1 MTITLPQNPTF
12 NDAVSRRAA
21 EIEQGSAKYRA
32 GQRVKVR
39 VSKDVTSNGTVIDA
53 SGLRSDHRSY
63 VLVDVDGV
71 IGKWTPERLTVVKE
85 KV

>member
-1 MTITLPQNPTF
+1 MNAIDQRPTLI
-12 NDAVSRRAA
+12 DSVSRRAA
-21 EIEQGSAKYRA
+21 EIEQGSAKYRT

-39 VSKDVTSNGTVIDA
+39 DRKDVYIYGTVIDA

-71 IGKWTPERLTVVKE
+71 VRKWTPERLTVVKP
-85 KV
+85 